1 MKKNR
6 QRKKYFFTFQKEDLQ
21 TSRSNIWKE
30 RTQKKQKKEKKIVNP
45 NERQLTAAPEI
56 YR

>member
-1 MKKNR
+1 MKKHR

-30 RTQKKQKKEKKIVNP
+30 RTQKKQKKRKAKKKRKKNC
-45 NERQLTAAPEI
+45 QS
-56 YR
+56 

>member
-30 RTQKKQKKEKKIVNP
+30 RTQKKTKKRKAKKKRKKNC
-45 NERQLTAAPEI
+45 QS
-56 YR
+56 

>member
-30 RTQKKQKKEKKIVNP
+30 RTQKNKKKKGKKKKKKKLSILMNG
-45 NERQLTAAPEI
+45 N
-56 YR
+56 